1 MSALKPIAV
10 ASLAEEAFEK
20 LTQAISTGEFLPGEK
35 LSEANLSRQ
44 LAISRGTLR
53 EALGRLEGRLVSRTP
68 RVGFRVIELSS
79 QDVVELFT
87 VREALEG
94 MACRLAAE
102 RITDREIRTLRDLLD
117 RHSNDKKVLGPK
129 GYYQR
134 SLDEDFHALIVRY
147 AGQRRLEQ
155 MLMEQLYFQLRLH
168 RFQSSE
174 RPGRADQAFQE
185 HRAILEALATRDP
198 DKAEAAM
205 RQHVRKALAQ
215 TLLPAEGIQD
225 PARIVTKTLAQRRR

>member
-68 RVGFRVIELSS
+68 RVGFRVMELST

-102 RITDREIRTLRDLLD
+102 RITDREIKALRDLLD
-117 RHSNDKKVLGPK
+117 RHSHDKRVLGPK

-147 AGQRRLEQ
+147 SGQRRLEQ
-155 MLMEQLYFQLRLH
+155 MLMEQLYFQLRLL

-185 HRAILEALATRDP
+185 HQAVLEALAARDA

-205 RQHVRKALAQ
+205 RFHVRKALAQ
-215 TLLPAEGIQD
+215 TLMPSEAAAEAER
-225 PARIVTKTLAQRRR
+225 PPKKAAVSRRR